1 MEQELRVGIVGKR
14 ELTVTDELTAAA
26 CGSGLLPV
34 FATPQMIAM
43 MEQTAA
49 ESVAPYLPEGSS
61 TVGTHLDVRHLAAT
75 PVGLAVVCETELVE
89 IDRRRLVFSCKAYD
103 SAGLIGE
110 GVQERFIV
118 NSESFLRKAEAKC
131 GE

>member
-14 ELTVTDELTAAA
+14 ELTVTEELTAAA

-75 PVGLAVVCETELVE
+75 PVGIAVACETELVE
-89 IDRRRLVFSCKAYD
+89 IDRRRLVFFCRAYD

-118 NSESFLRKAEAKC
+118 NSESFLKKTEAKR

>member
-14 ELTVTDELTAAA
+14 ELTVTEELTAAA

-75 PVGLAVVCETELVE
+75 PVGLAVTCETELVE
-89 IDRRRLVFSCKAYD
+89 IDRRRLVFSCRAYD

-118 NSESFLRKAEAKC
+118 NSESFLRKTEAKR

>member
-14 ELTVTDELTAAA
+14 ELTVTEELTAAA

-75 PVGLAVVCETELVE
+75 PVGLAVTCETELVE
-89 IDRRRLVFSCKAYD
+89 IDRRRLVFSCRAYD

-118 NSESFLRKAEAKC
+118 DSESFLRKTEAKR

>member
-14 ELTVTDELTAAA
+14 ELTVTAELTAAA

-75 PVGLAVVCETELVE
+75 PVGLAVTCETELVE
-89 IDRRRLVFSCKAYD
+89 IDRRRLVFSCRAYD

-118 NSESFLRKAEAKC
+118 NSESFLRKTEAKR

>member
-14 ELTVTDELTAAA
+14 ELTVTEELTAAA

-75 PVGLAVVCETELVE
+75 PVGLAVTCETELVE
-89 IDRRRLVFSCKAYD
+89 IDRRRLVFSCRAYD

-118 NSESFLRKAEAKC
+118 NSESFLKKTEAKR